1 MYGSVKEP
9 ADHWRLDD
17 HVDEV
22 RLRLWTAATNGPI
35 VHPPDDMWVW
45 RATVEWCRQRGNS
58 WFVYQN
64 SQAILPA
71 ESSRSKQEDRAKRM
85 MNLTL
90 WRIFL
95 HTCKLFL
102 TCRKISRCE
111 ASGFTSFPN
120 EVVQRIFI
128 ALKNPSLY
136 AGFEPANLGS
146 NGKHAIS
153 PLRRHGILG
162 VVVNSWLG
170 SFQVR
175 FFS

>member
-1 MYGSVKEP
+1 MLTTHPHLVPRSWMSRSYTSSPRSASMACRGTALLLP
-9 ADHWRLDD
+9 GDIWAWR
-17 HVDEV
+17 
-22 RLRLWTAATNGPI
+22 T
-35 VHPPDDMWVW
+35 
-45 RATVEWCRQRGNS
+45 TVEWCRQRRNS

-102 TCRKISRCE
+102 TCRKFSRCK
-111 ASGFTSFPN
+111 AFGFTSLPN
-120 EVVQRIFI
+120 EVAQRIFI